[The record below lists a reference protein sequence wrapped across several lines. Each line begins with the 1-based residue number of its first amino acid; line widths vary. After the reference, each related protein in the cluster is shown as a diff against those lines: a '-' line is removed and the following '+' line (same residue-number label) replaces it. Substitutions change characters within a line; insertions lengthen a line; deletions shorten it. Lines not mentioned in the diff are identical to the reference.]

1 MSYFK
6 NLNSESQ
13 NENEEKEETD
23 NNKNEIGKNENENE
37 EIENEEKEENEKLL
51 QSNFKNTSTIN
62 DTDKED
68 DNIIYE
74 EFFNYFLPNK
84 KQTLTIKE
92 CKNAMRCLGIL
103 ITEKE
108 LVEYLEI
115 NEKNGKEKINLNEFI
130 SLCKMKKNDDYYD
143 ELEEAFKFYDINETG
158 FVNSKELKHA
168 MLIFK
173 PKMNEEEI
181 DQILNEYNIDEDGF
195 INYKEYLNSTKK

>member
-1 MSYFK
+1 MSYSQ

-13 NENEEKEETD
+13 NENEENED
-23 NNKNEIGKNENENE
+23 NNNDNNNYENE
-37 EIENEEKEENEKLL
+37 ENKDENEEKEENENIL

-158 FVNSKELKHA
+158 YVNSRELKHA

>member
-1 MSYFK
+1 MSYSQ

-13 NENEEKEETD
+13 NENEENED
-23 NNKNEIGKNENENE
+23 NNNDNNNYENE
-37 EIENEEKEENEKLL
+37 ENKDENEEKEENENIL

-130 SLCKMKKNDDYYD
+130 SLCKMKKNDDYSD
-143 ELEEAFKFYDINETG
+143 ELEEAFKFFDINETG

-181 DQILNEYNIDEDGF
+181 EQILNEYNIDEDGF
-195 INYKEYLNSTKK
+195 INYKEYINSTKK

>member
-1 MSYFK
+1 MSYSK

-13 NENEEKEETD
+13 NENEENED
-23 NNKNEIGKNENENE
+23 NNNDNNNYENE
-37 EIENEEKEENEKLL
+37 ENKDENEEKEENENIL

-115 NEKNGKEKINLNEFI
+115 NEKNGKEKINLNDFI
-130 SLCKMKKNDDYYD
+130 SLCKIKKNDDYYD
-143 ELEEAFKFYDINETG
+143 ELEQAFKCYDINETG
-158 FVNSKELKHA
+158 FINSKELKHA
-168 MLIFK
+168 MLVFK

-181 DQILNEYNIDEDGF
+181 DQILSEYNIDEDGF
-195 INYKEYLNSTKK
+195 INYQEYLNSNKK

>member
-1 MSYFK
+1 MSYSK

-13 NENEEKEETD
+13 NENEENED
-23 NNKNEIGKNENENE
+23 NNNDNNNY
-37 EIENEEKEENEKLL
+37 ENEEKEENENIL

-158 FVNSKELKHA
+158 YVNSRELKHA

>member
-1 MSYFK
+1 MSKTK
-6 NLNSESQ
+6 NVNT
-13 NENEEKEETD
+13 EKEFE
-23 NNKNEIGKNENENE
+23 ESENENQS
-37 EIENEEKEENEKLL
+37 IFQNTTSLNNNINEKE
-51 QSNFKNTSTIN
+51 N
-62 DTDKED
+62 DL
-68 DNIIYE
+68 YE
-74 EFFNYFLPNK
+74 EFFNYFLPNNK
-84 KQTLTIKE
+84 KTLTIKE
-92 CKNAMRCLGIL
+92 CKNAMRSIGIL

-143 ELEEAFKFYDINETG
+143 ELEQAFKCYDINETG

-181 DQILNEYNIDEDGF
+181 EQILNEYNIDEDGF
-195 INYKEYLNSTKK
+195 INYKEYINSTKK

>member
-1 MSYFK
+1 MSKTK
-6 NLNSESQ
+6 NFNT
-13 NENEEKEETD
+13 EKEFE
-23 NNKNEIGKNENENE
+23 ESENENQS
-37 EIENEEKEENEKLL
+37 IFQNTTSLNNNINEKE
-51 QSNFKNTSTIN
+51 N
-62 DTDKED
+62 DL
-68 DNIIYE
+68 YE
-74 EFFNYFLPNK
+74 EFFNYFLPNNK
-84 KQTLTIKE
+84 KTLTIKE

-130 SLCKMKKNDDYYD
+130 SLYKMKKNDDYYD

-158 FVNSKELKHA
+158 YVNSRELKHA

-181 DQILNEYNIDEDGF
+181 DQIL
-195 INYKEYLNSTKK
+195 K

>member
-1 MSYFK
+1 MSYSQ

-13 NENEEKEETD
+13 NENEENKD
-23 NNKNEIGKNENENE
+23 NNNDNNNYENE
-37 EIENEEKEENEKLL
+37 ENKDENEEKEENENIL

-158 FVNSKELKHA
+158 YVNSRELKHA

-195 INYKEYLNSTKK
+195 INYQEYLNSNKK